1 MDSNAPISFRAAQ
14 ANAAYGMRPP
24 QGPRSASST
33 TIPAGG
39 RSETGRVEGG
49 RVIPPFSPDQVARR
63 DQFTHRPAELVAGT
77 VDSPVSRGEGFDQPS
92 APLAGGRNA
101 QVRVGPASPAAS
113 FAMYSRAADR
123 IEVATAVSLGR
134 ALDARG

>member
-1 MDSNAPISFRAAQ
+1 M
-14 ANAAYGMRPP
+14 
-24 QGPRSASST
+24 
-33 TIPAGG
+33 
-39 RSETGRVEGG
+39 ETGRAETGRMETGRMESG

-63 DQFTHRPAELVAGT
+63 DQFTHRPAELVAGK

-101 QVRVGPASPAAS
+101 QVRVAPASPAAS